1 MRPLKPKIVAG
12 QAEERPSS
20 LGQGDPH
27 INTVKP
33 AVAGPPV
40 KDQRFSFAVLILL
53 TCGALYVAYIIFRPF
68 LTSLFLAFVLMIAF
82 LPLHQWIARRVPGA
96 NLAALVTTAVVVLL
110 ILVPLIWLS
119 YKLVTEATS
128 LYAFMSQ
135 NQWGAA
141 YWWGHVSWLTD
152 ALQRFA
158 ERTGMPPGQLR
169 SMLITRAQGLGAS
182 LLGMFTWA
190 ARGLA
195 QQIGT
200 AIVTLFVLFFF
211 LRDREK
217 YGSAIIRSLPL
228 PPGRVEQ
235 LSAGLQKTVV
245 ANVYGMFTVGAIQG
259 ALTAIGFWMCGLHAP
274 LLWGA
279 IGAVLSFVPL
289 VGPSLVW
296 WPGVFVL
303 ALQGQWVKAVIL
315 AVWGLV
321 VITGAD
327 YMVRPR
333 VTGGGVNTNSL
344 LILLSFLGGLKA
356 FGAIGIIAG
365 PVVLSL
371 VTALL
376 SMVREEH
383 ARLSETSKLAA

>member
-1 MRPLKPKIVAG
+1 MDPK
-12 QAEERPSS
+12 
-20 LGQGDPH
+20 
-27 INTVKP
+27 INTVNP
-33 AVAGPPV
+33 ATARPPQ

-82 LPLHQWIARRVPGA
+82 LPLHQWIARRVHGA

-128 LYAFMSQ
+128 FYAFMSQ

-141 YWWGHVSWLTD
+141 YWSGHVNWLTD
-152 ALQRFA
+152 VFHRLA

-169 SMLITRAQGLGAS
+169 SMLIARAQGFGAWLVGVFS
-182 LLGMFTWA
+182 WA
-190 ARGLA
+190 AKNLA

-217 YGSAIIRSLPL
+217 YGRTIESSLPL
-228 PPGRVEQ
+228 PAGRVVQ
-235 LSAGLQKTVV
+235 LSAAMHKTVV
-245 ANVYGMFTVGAIQG
+245 ANIYGMFTVGIIQG
-259 ALTAIGFWMCGLHAP
+259 ALTAIGFWMCGLRAP

-279 IGAVLSFVPL
+279 IATILSFVPL
-289 VGPSLVW
+289 IGPSLVW

-303 ALQGQWVKAVIL
+303 GLQGHWVKAIIL
-315 AVWGLV
+315 VVWGLV
-321 VITGAD
+321 VITSAD
-327 YMVRPR
+327 YLIRPR
-333 VTGGGVNTNSL
+333 VTGGRVNANTL